1 MTFSSFDP
9 REAFRTGLGESSYDE
24 DGNEISCV
32 TITDDENQSIKIP
45 IYLAEEVKSDDLPR
59 MPFMEM
65 YIPPG
70 ATRYEPQDIAAA
82 TRKVET
88 LIMINIHFT
97 NMDNIDKTQ
106 FAKKI
111 KDKLHDLVR
120 SNQSTTTGITFM
132 NIEDD
137 GMEPEPD
144 GRQVA
149 YCYRAT
155 LYCLYYDLC

>member
-1 MTFSSFDP
+1 MTYVSFDP
-9 REAFRTGLGESSYDE
+9 RVAFREGLGTAKYDE
-24 DGNEISCV
+24 DGNPYYCII
-32 TITDDENQSIKIP
+32 ITDNENQSIKIP
-45 IYLAEEVKSDDLPR
+45 IYLAEEVKSDEFPNL
-59 MPFMEM
+59 PFMEM

-70 ATRYEPQDIAAA
+70 ATTYEPHDIGAA
-82 TRKVET
+82 TRKIKT
-88 LIMINIHFT
+88 RIMINIHFT
-97 NMDNIDKTQ
+97 NVDNIDKIQ

-111 KDKLHDLVR
+111 KDELQDLMR

-155 LYCLYYDLC
+155 LYCLYHDLC